1 MIQILAYGGKDEM
14 QSLRDML
21 IHLSVQYEELEYTLK
36 IFTTI
41 KDWEEATAKMD
52 QIDLVICDVSDPQ
65 AVEMLVRARKNYREA
80 KIIPIAYENIL
91 PSVYVRPDIFPCT
104 LLWRPLETEKTGMH
118 CCRFCRR
125 LWCRERTKKYFIS
138 QRVRKHRPYRM
149 GKSCIL
155 KREIKGFMC
164 GRNFRRSDSTEHC
177 PGWKKNCRTL
187 LSGAIK
193 GIW

>member
-21 IHLSVQYEELEYTLK
+21 IYLSVQYEELEYTLK

-80 KIIPIAYENIL
+80 KIIPIADEHIL
-91 PSVYVRPDIFPCT
+91 PSVY
-104 LLWRPLETEKTGMH
+104 
-118 CCRFCRR
+118 
-125 LWCRERTKKYFIS
+125 
-138 QRVRKHRPYRM
+138 
-149 GKSCIL
+149 
-155 KREIKGFMC
+155 
-164 GRNFRRSDSTEHC
+164 
-177 PGWKKNCRTL
+177 
-187 LSGAIK
+187 
-193 GIW
+193 